1 MGCELFVDATLV
13 VIGCGFAGNV
23 LPAVSGAALGE
34 E

>member
-1 MGCELFVDATLV
+1 MSCELFVDVTLAV
-13 VIGCGFAGNV
+13 SGCGFAGNV